1 MSYILLAVFAQNI
14 LFDRAIGLSEIITAV
29 SRKKL
34 LPRLLLLV
42 SVYSSAGVMLTWLL
56 SRFVSGQ
63 AEYILFAMMY
73 LLLCAVMYFASDRLL
88 LRISPETH
96 DVWGAVLPHA
106 LVNSVAV
113 GAPLAVLSDGIP
125 NWYSALALGIG
136 SGFGLGL
143 AVLIIKYGMDIL
155 NHPDMPDEFR
165 GMPALVIY
173 IGILSLGFCAF
184 L

>member
-1 MSYILLAVFAQNI
+1 MKYLGEFMSYILLAVFAQNI

-96 DVWGAVLPHA
+96 DVWGAPA
-106 LVNSVAV
+106 RPREFRCGWRAPRSAV
-113 GAPLAVLSDGIP
+113 GRNPELVFGAGAGDR
-125 NWYSALALGIG
+125 LGIWTW
-136 SGFGLGL
+136 LGR
-143 AVLIIKYGMDIL
+143 AHNKIRHGYSQS
-155 NHPDMPDEFR
+155 PR
-165 GMPALVIY
+165 YAR
-173 IGILSLGFCAF
+173 
-184 L
+184 